1 MLERQIWIRI
11 CHSCLSWVT
20 AFESV
25 LVKEK
30 KKRKSSP
37 INTLKIYSLQC

>member
-1 MLERQIWIRI
+1 MLERQIWICI

-25 LVKEK
+25 IVKEK
-30 KKRKSSP
+30 KKGKA
-37 INTLKIYSLQC
+37 IL